1 MARRRKARKGRR
13 KGAARRWRM
22 PWGRLAV
29 VACVVLAGY
38 VVWLDA
44 TVRAQFEHKR
54 WALPARVYARPLE
67 LYTGLRL
74 SAAQFADELGQLHYR
89 AVATPAGAGQVARR
103 GDTFRLESRPFT
115 FWDGREPAHDIRVSF
130 GGGGVTALSDA
141 RSGAALSLVRLDP
154 VQIGS
159 IYPARK
165 GDRILVRLNDVPPLL
180 VKALIAVED
189 RHFYQNFG
197 IEPTSIARAMVANLR
212 AGRVVQG
219 GSTITQQ
226 LVKNLFLSNRRTL
239 ARKAQEAVM
248 ALLVELHYSKNAI
261 LETYLNE
268 VYLGQDGARG
278 IHGVGLASQFYF
290 QRPLKDLS
298 LDQIALLV
306 GMVKGPSYYD
316 PRRHPQ
322 RALARRNLVLHILAT
337 QGVVPAA
344 AASAAQAR
352 PLDVVKTP
360 LSANAYPAFLDL
372 VRRQLSRDYRQ
383 EDLTSE
389 GLRVFTTLAPELQRT
404 LEQTFER
411 RLPALE
417 RREKLPADS
426 LEGAAVVTATDS
438 GEVLA
443 LVGGRDPGYAGFNRA
458 LDAVRQIGSLVKPAV
473 YLTALEQP
481 ERYTLATLLDDSPLS
496 VKGANGSVWTPRNY
510 DRRFHG
516 QVPMYEALAHSYNVP
531 TARLGLSVGAPA
543 VIDTLHKLGVER
555 DFEPFPSL
563 FLGAQGLTPLDVAQ
577 MYQTLASGGFRAP
590 LRAVRAVLDAHG
602 KPLHRYPLAVEQVVP
617 SGPVYLVDTAL
628 QHVVTEGTGAGLDR
642 FLSPD
647 LHAAGKT
654 GTTDDLRD
662 SWFAGFTGDRL
673 AVVWLGR
680 DDNGPTGLTG
690 ASGAMQVW
698 GAFMAQAAAQPLV
711 LPGGGSVTWESI
723 DPASGLKADGGCD
736 DSVKLPFLP
745 GSAPRKAAPC
755 ADGTSGDSPL
765 HWLRKWFR

>member
-1 MARRRKARKGRR
+1 MAPRRKSRKGRR
-13 KGAARRWRM
+13 NATRRWRL
-22 PWGRLAV
+22 PWGRLAI
-29 VACVVLAGY
+29 VAGVVLVGY
-38 VVWLDA
+38 VIWLDA

-74 SAAQFADELGQLHYR
+74 SAAQFADELRQLHYR
-89 AVATPAGAGQVARR
+89 DVTTPDAPAQVARH

-115 FWDGREPAHDIRVSF
+115 FWDGREPAHNVQVSF
-130 GGGGVTALSDA
+130 SAGTVTALRDP
-141 RSGAALSLVRLDP
+141 RTGAAISLVRLDP

-165 GDRILVRLNDVPPLL
+165 GDRILVRLDEVPPLL
-180 VKALIAVED
+180 IKSLIAVED
-189 RHFYQNFG
+189 RHFYSNFG
-197 IEPTSIARAMVANLR
+197 IEPKAIARAMVANLR

-239 ARKAQEAVM
+239 ARKLQEAIM
-248 ALLVELHYSKNAI
+248 ALLVEFHYSKNEI

-268 VYLGQDGARG
+268 VYLGQDGARA

-290 QRPLKDLS
+290 QRRLKDLS
-298 LDQIALLV
+298 LAQTALLV
-306 GMVKGPSYYD
+306 GLVKGPSYYD
-316 PRRHPQ
+316 PRRHPR
-322 RALARRNLVLHILAT
+322 RALARRNVVLQVLAS
-337 QGVVPAA
+337 QGVVSPAA
-344 AASAAQAR
+344 ARAAEAQ
-352 PLDVVKTP
+352 PLEVVKEPT
-360 LSANAYPAFLDL
+360 SANAYPAFLDL
-372 VRRQLSRDYRQ
+372 VRRQLSRDYRE
-383 EDLTSE
+383 EDLTSQ

-411 RLPALE
+411 RLPELE
-417 RREKLPADS
+417 RREKLPAGS

-443 LVGGRDPGYAGFNRA
+443 VVGGRDPDYAGFNRA

-481 ERYTLATLLDDSPLS
+481 AHYTLATLLEDSPLT
-496 VKGANGSVWTPRNY
+496 VKGANGRVWSPRNY
-510 DRRFHG
+510 DRRYHG
-516 QVPMYEALAHSYNVP
+516 QVPVYEALAHSYNVP
-531 TARLGLSVGAPA
+531 TVRLGLSVGAPA

-555 DFEPFPSL
+555 DFEPYPSL

-602 KPLHRYPLAVEQVVP
+602 KPLHRYPLAVDQVVP
-617 SGPVYLVDTAL
+617 PGPVYLVDTAM
-628 QHVVTEGTGAGLDR
+628 QHVVTEGTAAGLSR

-680 DDNGPTGLTG
+680 DDDKSTGLTG

-698 GAFMAQAAAQPLV
+698 GAFMARAAAQPLV
-711 LPGGGSVTWESI
+711 LPGANSVKWESI
-723 DPASGLKADGGCD
+723 DPVSGLKADGGCD
-736 DSVKLPFLP
+736 DPVNLPFLP
-745 GSAPRKAAPC
+745 GSAPQKAAPC
-755 ADGTSGDSPL
+755 ADGSSGSSPL